1 MIPNAALRSLTKSY
15 PKLNFNITEA
25 NTFQLLD
32 QLNDN
37 LLDLAVVRTPLNMQG
52 LEKKIL
58 NTDRMVAVYDS
69 TSIKLPAQSLC
80 PDDLANQPLILYRRF
95 EALFNREFA
104 QLGIVPFYAVRCDD
118 ARTAIL
124 WADRG
129 MGVAL
134 VPESIAEEYAHS
146 TVTPIDY
153 PAWNTHVQLV
163 WRKDRVMRPVIS
175 HLIKLM

>member
-1 MIPNAALRSLTKSY
+1 M
-15 PKLNFNITEA
+15 
-25 NTFQLLD
+25 
-32 QLNDN
+32 
-37 LLDLAVVRTPLNMQG
+37 VRTPLNMQG

-69 TSIKLPAQSLC
+69 TSFELPSAKLH
-80 PDDLANQPLILYRRF
+80 PDDLASQPLILYRRF

-134 VPESIAEEYAHS
+134 VPESIAGEYAHS
-146 TVTPIDY
+146 TVVPIDY

-163 WRKDRVMRPVIS
+163 WKKERVMRPVIR
-175 HLIKLM
+175 HLIELM